1 MATIDSAILVI
12 DAEGN
17 NQSEVIVDCQINIPN
32 SELQHQFTIDC
43 SVFGSDLIRDDL
55 IFSYPTQF
63 PGGVGF
69 NPNVRF
75 TKLVS
80 NSALNEDRVG
90 RDEVVGKVTLK
101 NVTQNQTVKRNT
113 SVVTV

>member
-12 DAEGN
+12 APGVN
-17 NQSEVIVDCQINIPN
+17 NESDVTVDCHINIPA
-32 SELQHQFTIDC
+32 SELRHQFTIDC
-43 SVFGSDLIRDDL
+43 SVFGSDLIRDDF
-55 IFSYPTQF
+55 IFSYDTQF
-63 PGGVGF
+63 PGGNGF
-69 NPNVRF
+69 NPNIRF
-75 TKLVS
+75 KKRVS

-101 NVTQNQTVKRNT
+101 NISQNQTVKRNT